1 MPSDDPET
9 ALIKCKTS
17 KGDVW
22 MEMHRAWSPLGYDK
36 VVTLYEKGFYDHSHF
51 HRVIP
56 GLLVQFG
63 IR

>member
-1 MPSDDPET
+1 
-9 ALIKCKTS
+9 
-17 KGDVW
+17 

-36 VVTLYEKGFYDHSHF
+36 VVTLYEKGFYDHSYF

-56 GLLVQFG
+56 GFLVQFG